1 MRLRNLVQVLM
12 FEATKENVL
21 GEYETKWIFRGSAY
35 LNKQQNLNELD
46 RNSAGEIDFENI
58 KLYTDSAK
66 KLKKG
71 YGVSFI
77 AGDGLKYQEEILKY
91 QGETVL
97 IEGMESL
104 VPPDYIVDS
113 CVKVG
118 KSIVFT
124 CKLNSG
130 E

>member
-21 GEYETKWIFRGSAY
+21 GEYNTRWIFRGSAY

-91 QGETVL
+91 HGETVL

>member
-1 MRLRNLVQVLM
+1 MRLRNLTQVLI
-12 FEATKENVL
+12 FKPTKKNVD
-21 GEYETKWIFRGSAY
+21 GEYETKWTFCGSSY

-46 RNSAGEIDFENI
+46 RNSAGEIDYESI
-58 KLYTDSAK
+58 KLYTDNIK

-91 QGETVL
+91 HNESVL

-104 VPPDYIVDS
+104 VPPDYIVES
-113 CVKVG
+113 CVQVG

-124 CKLNSG
+124 CKLNNG